1 MGSTSHDQR
10 HQQLDQRTAPVSVL
24 GTRRPPIG
32 PAATDVPLGSIHALR
47 RVAILVAEGASADAI
62 FDGVAAEMA
71 ALLGAERVV
80 LARRERG
87 DEVTVV
93 AHRGSDASML
103 PPGTRVRSGPESVA
117 EMVRRYKRPAR
128 VERYER
134 RHGPSAR
141 LAESFG
147 VRAAVGAPIVIDGRL
162 WGISIAAWSRDAPPV
177 AGEEQRIAEFTALF
191 GPTIANADS
200 RRQLD
205 ASRARLMTEA
215 YEARRRVVRDLHDG
229 AQQRLVHTIVTLK
242 LAQRALRADNREA
255 ESLIGE
261 ALEHAQ
267 QANEELRELAHGIL
281 PAALI
286 HGGLRA
292 GVDTL
297 AARLG
302 LPVELDLPA
311 QRFPAE
317 VEATAYFI
325 VAEALTNVIK
335 HAHATRAQVAV
346 TVQDSHLHVQVR
358 DDGVGGADPHG
369 RGLLGVADRATAVG
383 GRLMVES
390 SAGGGSLVAAMLPVA

>member
-1 MGSTSHDQR
+1 MTNAISDSTSGA
-10 HQQLDQRTAPVSVL
+10 APMSVP
-24 GTRRPPIG
+24 GTRRPPID
-32 PAATDVPLGSIHALR
+32 PAATRVPRASVDALR
-47 RVAILVAEGASADAI
+47 RVAILVAEGASADVI
-62 FDGVAAEMA
+62 FDAVAAEMNG
-71 ALLGAERVV
+71 LLDAERVV
-80 LARRERG
+80 LARHERG

-103 PPGTRVRSGPESVA
+103 PPGTRVRPGAESVA
-117 EMVRRYKRPAR
+117 EMTRRFRRPAR
-128 VERYER
+128 VEHYER
-134 RHGPSAR
+134 RHGASAR
-141 LAESFG
+141 LAESLG
-147 VRAAVGAPIVIDGRL
+147 VRAAVGAPVVIDGRL

-177 AGEEQRIAEFTALF
+177 AGEEQRIAELAALF

-205 ASRARLMTEA
+205 ASRARVMAATD
-215 YEARRRVVRDLHDG
+215 EARRRVVRDLHDG

-242 LAQRALRADNREA
+242 LAQRALRANDREA

-281 PAALI
+281 PAALT
-286 HGGLRA
+286 HGGLR
-292 GVDTL
+292 GSIGTL
-297 AARLG
+297 AARLR

-311 QRFPAE
+311 QRFPPE

-325 VAEALTNVIK
+325 VAEALTNVVK
-335 HAHATRAQVAV
+335 HAHAAGAQVAV
-346 TVQDSHLHVQVR
+346 TVQDSHLYVQVR

-369 RGLLGVADRATAVG
+369 RGLLGMADRVAAVG

-390 SAGGGSLVAAMLPVA
+390 SAGDGSLVVAMLPLA

>member
-1 MGSTSHDQR
+1 M
-10 HQQLDQRTAPVSVL
+10 
-24 GTRRPPIG
+24 RPPIA
-32 PAATDVPLGSIHALR
+32 PPATDVPRGSIDGLR
-47 RVAILVAEGASADAI
+47 RVATLVAEGASADAI
-62 FDGVAAEMA
+62 FDAVAAETA

-80 LARRERG
+80 LARQERG

-103 PPGTRVRSGPESVA
+103 PPGTRVRHGAGSVA
-117 EMVRRYKRPAR
+117 EMVRRFKRPAR

-134 RHGPSAR
+134 RHGASAR
-141 LAESFG
+141 VAERFG

-162 WGISIAAWSRDAPPV
+162 WGISIAAWSRDEPPV
-177 AGEEQRIAEFTALF
+177 AGEEQRIAELAALF

-205 ASRARLMTEA
+205 ASRVRLMTAA
-215 YEARRRVVRDLHDG
+215 YEARRHVVRDLHDG

-242 LAQRALRADNREA
+242 LAQRANGREA

-267 QANEELRELAHGIL
+267 RANEELRELAHGIL
-281 PAALI
+281 PAALT

-292 GVDTL
+292 GVDAL
-297 AARLG
+297 AARLS
-302 LPVELDLPA
+302 LPVGLDLPA
-311 QRFPAE
+311 QRFPPE

-325 VAEALTNVIK
+325 VAEALTNVVK
-335 HAHATRAQVAV
+335 HAHATRAQVAGS
-346 TVQDSHLHVQVR
+346 VQDSHLHVRVR

-369 RGLLGVADRATAVG
+369 RGLVGMADRATAVG

-390 SAGGGSLVAAMLPVA
+390 TVGGGSLVAAMLPLA